1 MRTALVPF
9 FTVFSGILCHNQ
21 DHSTAKYGMGIIFL
35 SFFDLKNEA
44 SPTHFSYRKNKKILP
59 HELCFGNTVLSNKN
73 EVKWQIV
80 LKEARLSLNGL
91 QNIAFL

>member
-1 MRTALVPF
+1 MYSTCSLF

-44 SPTHFSYRKNKKILP
+44 SPTHFSYRKNKKKSLRM
-59 HELCFGNTVLSNKN
+59 NSVLATPYYPMKMKSNGK
-73 EVKWQIV
+73 
-80 LKEARLSLNGL
+80 
-91 QNIAFL
+91 